1 MPRASRPEPEDS
13 STDDQQNNRSRV
25 SIEVKTIGMIVVAFV
40 ILAAVFFR
48 QLTTSQLAQMMLVL
62 AAAFA
67 LVVIVLDVWV
77 FRPLHSLIRRS
88 RHRLGSRYER
98 QDPMHRDEIR
108 ELEHLINLIIRTFTE
123 VETQGIKTEVA
134 ESELLKQRSFNEQL
148 VKVNHIGQSI
158 NAALPYRET
167 MDRILT
173 ETKILLKADFIAL
186 IALEKSTRAY
196 ELQASA
202 GVTAQ
207 DASADCCLYTADCPV
222 RQALSEKSVV
232 RSADHTCTLFPK
244 TMKSQLILPFSVD
257 GDGQMALLATATTN
271 EHFEQVSTNALSTLQ
286 GHMES
291 ALSNARKYDGI
302 RRQVTTDHLTRL
314 YNRQF
319 FKARLDEEL
328 DKSLRNQQPLSLVMI
343 DIDHFKSFNDTYGH
357 QTGDKVL
364 QVVGQVIGAGV
375 RTSDV
380 CARYG
385 GEEFVMLLPKTPGEA
400 ATYMADRLRK
410 TLGQTRYTGLGLPAN
425 VNITIS
431 LGVAT
436 CPGDAT
442 TAEELFELAD
452 KALYQA
458 KAGGRD
464 RVVQHGVQTPQ
475 IIVD

>member
-1 MPRASRPEPEDS
+1 MEDI
-13 STDDQQNNRSRV
+13 TDDRHPNRSRV
-25 SIEVKTIGMIVVAFV
+25 SIEVKTTAMIVVVFV
-40 ILAAVFFR
+40 ILLAVFFR
-48 QLTTSQLAQMMLVL
+48 QLTRTQLAELLLLV

-67 LVVIVLDVWV
+67 VVIFVLDIWV
-77 FRPLHSLIRRS
+77 YRPLNSLIRRS
-88 RHRLGSRYER
+88 RHRLGGRYER
-98 QDPMHRDEIR
+98 EDPMHRDEIK
-108 ELEHLINLIIRTFTE
+108 ELEFLINTIVRTFTE
-123 VETQGIKTEVA
+123 VETQGIKTEMA
-134 ESELLKQRSFNEQL
+134 ESELLRQRSFNEQL
-148 VKVNHIGQSI
+148 VKVNRIGQSI

-173 ETKILLKADFIAL
+173 ETKTMLKADFIAL
-186 IALEKSTRAY
+186 IALERSTRAY
-196 ELQASA
+196 ELQATA
-202 GVTAQ
+202 GVTTQ

-222 RQALSEKSVV
+222 RKALNERVVV
-232 RSADHTCTLFPK
+232 RSADHVCTLFPK
-244 TMKSQLILPFSVD
+244 TMKDQLILPFAVD
-257 GDGQMALLATATTN
+257 GEGQMALLATSTTN
-271 EHFEQVSTNALSTLQ
+271 EHFDEVSTNALSTLQ

-328 DKSLRNQQPLSLVMI
+328 EKSLRNQLPLSLVMI
-343 DIDHFKSFNDTYGH
+343 DIDHFKGFNDTYGH

-385 GEEFVMLLPKTPGEA
+385 GEEFVMLLPNTPGENA
-400 ATYMADRLRK
+400 AYMADRLRK
-410 TLGQTRYTGLGLPAN
+410 TLGQTRYTGLGLPTD

-442 TAEELFELAD
+442 TAEELFELSD

-458 KAGGRD
+458 KAGGRN
-464 RVVQHGVQTPQ
+464 RVVQHGVQTPP
-475 IIVD
+475 ILVD